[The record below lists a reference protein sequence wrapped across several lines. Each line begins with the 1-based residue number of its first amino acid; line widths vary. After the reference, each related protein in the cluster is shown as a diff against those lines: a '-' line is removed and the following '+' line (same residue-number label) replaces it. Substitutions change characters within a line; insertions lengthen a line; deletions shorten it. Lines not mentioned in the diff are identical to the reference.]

1 MKKILLLSLLPLLLF
16 SCKNGG
22 KASVEPLP
30 VMSFNVRYGTAEDGD
45 HVWENRRDAAC
56 AMILDQR
63 PAVFGVQEALDFQ
76 LDYFVEHCP
85 GYKCVG
91 VGREDGI
98 HDGEHMSVFYD
109 TERIE
114 LKEWG
119 TYWLSETPF
128 QPSLGWDAA
137 CRRTATWTLL
147 YDKTADQHFYFVNT
161 HLDHVGK
168 EARRKGL
175 LLLVDRIGK
184 MNPEGYPMILTGD
197 MNVYPD
203 DPCLNELRTLMQ
215 DARQTAP
222 VTDNDVTWHDW
233 GKVSGT
239 PPIDYV
245 FYSGFEGCDK
255 FEVIRQEYSGVPF
268 VSDHYPVKATLRNG
282 STQTQSTDTRSLSGA
297 EGPASEAPKYVV
309 DVEAHRG
316 GMGLYPEET
325 LPAMLNSVKLGV
337 NTLEMDLCITK
348 DKKVVLSHDQ
358 YFHHRYST
366 RPDGTP
372 VVSGDP
378 KTYLYHLPYS
388 EVAKWDVGMKYN
400 PGWPEKHCL
409 PACKPIASEV
419 IKAVEAWTKEN
430 GQYPMHYEI
439 EIKSDPDYD
448 GGIEGVDWPEYH
460 EFTDLC
466 MAMLDSLDLGDRLMI
481 QCFDERA
488 LNYINEK
495 YPGHTLAFLVEGWE
509 TDFDQYMSL
518 LNFTPQWLSAPHE
531 NVDKA
536 LVDKAHAKSMKV
548 NTWTVDDPDEMRRL
562 ISCGVDAIIS
572 NYPDRLLKVVKEY

>member
-1 MKKILLLSLLPLLLF
+1 MKRLLLLALIPLMAF
-16 SCKNGG
+16 SCKSG
-22 KASVEPLP
+22 KKVETLP
-30 VMSFNVRYGTAEDGD
+30 VISFNVRYGTARDGD
-45 HVWENRRDAAC
+45 NVWENRRDAAC

-76 LDYFVEHCP
+76 LSYFEENCP

-91 VGREDGI
+91 VGREDGV
-98 HDGEHMSVFYD
+98 HEGEHMSVFYD

-114 LKEWG
+114 LMEWG

-128 QPSLGWDAA
+128 KPSKGWDAA

-147 YDKTADQHFYFVNT
+147 KDKKTDREFYFVNT
-161 HLDHVGK
+161 HLDHVGV
-168 EARRKGL
+168 EARRNGL
-175 LLLVDRIGK
+175 LLLVDRIGA

-203 DPCLNELRTLMQ
+203 DPCLNELRKLMS

-222 VTDNDVTWHDW
+222 VTDNEVTWHDW
-233 GKVSGT
+233 GKIT
-239 PPIDYV
+239 HDQPIDYV
-245 FYSGFEGCDK
+245 FYSGFAGCDK
-255 FEVIRQEYSGVPF
+255 FEVIRQPYGNAPF
-268 VSDHYPVKATLRNG
+268 VSDHYPVKATLRY
-282 STQTQSTDTRSLSGA
+282 A
-297 EGPASEAPKYVV
+297 KASSEKKVEAVPEAPKYVI

-337 NTLEMDLCITK
+337 NTLEMDLCVTK
-348 DKKVVLSHDQ
+348 DKKVVLSHDK
-358 YFHHRYST
+358 YFHPRYST

-372 VVSGDP
+372 VLEGDP
-378 KTYLYHLPYS
+378 RTYLYHMPYS
-388 EVAKWDVGMKYN
+388 EVAKWDVGVKYN

-409 PACKPIASEV
+409 PASKPLASDVIA
-419 IKAVEAWTKEN
+419 AVEAWTKEN
-430 GQYPMHYEI
+430 GHYSMHYDI
-439 EIKSDPDYD
+439 EIKSDPDFD
-448 GGIEGVDWPEYH
+448 GGVEGVDWPEYH

-466 MAMLDSLDLGDRLMI
+466 MAVLDSLNLGDRLMI

-495 YPGHTLAFLVEGWE
+495 YPGHILAYLVEGWE

-518 LNFTPQWLSAPHE
+518 LDFTPQWLSAPHE
-531 NVDKA
+531 NVDA
-536 LVDKAHAKSMKV
+536 DLVAKAHAKGMKL

-562 ISCGVDAIIS
+562 IDLGVDAIIS
-572 NYPDRLLKVVKEY
+572 NYPDRLLEVVKDYD

>member
-1 MKKILLLSLLPLLLF
+1 MKRLLLLALIPLMAF
-16 SCKNGG
+16 SCKSG
-22 KASVEPLP
+22 KKVETLP
-30 VMSFNVRYGTAEDGD
+30 VMSFNVRYGTARDGD
-45 HVWENRRDAAC
+45 NVWENRRDAAC

-76 LDYFVEHCP
+76 LSYFEENCP

-91 VGREDGI
+91 VGREDGV
-98 HDGEHMSVFYD
+98 HEGEHMSVFYD

-114 LKEWG
+114 LMEWG

-128 QPSLGWDAA
+128 KPSKGWDAA

-147 YDKTADQHFYFVNT
+147 KDKKTDREFYFVNT
-161 HLDHVGK
+161 HLDHVGV
-168 EARRKGL
+168 EARRNGL
-175 LLLVDRIGK
+175 LLLVDRIGA

-203 DPCLNELRTLMQ
+203 DPCLNELRKLMS

-222 VTDNDVTWHDW
+222 VTDNEVTWHDW
-233 GKVSGT
+233 GKIT
-239 PPIDYV
+239 HDQPIDYV
-245 FYSGFEGCDK
+245 FYSGFAGCDK
-255 FEVIRQEYSGVPF
+255 FEVIRQPYGNAPF
-268 VSDHYPVKATLRNG
+268 VSDHYPVKATLRY
-282 STQTQSTDTRSLSGA
+282 A
-297 EGPASEAPKYVV
+297 KASSEKKVEAVPEAPKYVI

-337 NTLEMDLCITK
+337 NTLEMDLCVTK
-348 DKKVVLSHDQ
+348 DKKVVLSHDK
-358 YFHHRYST
+358 YFHPRYST

-372 VVSGDP
+372 VLEGDP
-378 KTYLYHLPYS
+378 RTYLYHMPYS
-388 EVAKWDVGMKYN
+388 EVAKWDVGVKYN

-409 PACKPIASEV
+409 PASKPLASDVIA
-419 IKAVEAWTKEN
+419 AVEAWTKEN
-430 GQYPMHYEI
+430 GHYSMHYDI
-439 EIKSDPDYD
+439 EIKSDPDFD
-448 GGIEGVDWPEYH
+448 GGVEGVDWPEYH

-466 MAMLDSLDLGDRLMI
+466 MAVLDSLNLGDRLMI

-495 YPGHTLAFLVEGWE
+495 YPGHILAYLVEGWE

-518 LNFTPQWLSAPHE
+518 LDFTPQWLSAPHE
-531 NVDKA
+531 NVDA
-536 LVDKAHAKSMKV
+536 DLVAKAHAKGMKL

-562 ISCGVDAIIS
+562 IDLGVDAIIS
-572 NYPDRLLKVVKEY
+572 NYPDRLLEVVKDYD

>member
-1 MKKILLLSLLPLLLF
+1 MKKYLLIALIPLLAF
-16 SCKNGG
+16 SCKNAR
-22 KASVEPLP
+22 KEAETLP
-30 VMSFNVRYGTAEDGD
+30 VMSFNVRYGTAKDGD
-45 HVWENRRDAAC
+45 HIWENRRDAAC

-76 LDYFVEHCP
+76 LTYFEEHCP
-85 GYKCVG
+85 GYKSVG

-98 HDGEHMSVFYD
+98 HEGEHMSVFYD

-128 QPSLGWDAA
+128 QPSKGWDAA

-147 YDKTADQHFYFVNT
+147 KDKKTDREFYFVNT
-161 HLDHVGK
+161 HLDHVGV
-168 EARRKGL
+168 EARRNGL
-175 LLLVDRIGK
+175 LLLVERIGA

-203 DPCLNELRTLMQ
+203 DPCLNELRKLME

-222 VTDNDVTWHDW
+222 ETDNEVTGHNW
-233 GKVSGT
+233 GKIT
-239 PPIDYV
+239 HDQPIDYV
-245 FYSGFEGCDK
+245 FYSGFAGCDK
-255 FEVIRQEYSGVPF
+255 FEAIRQPYGNAPF
-268 VSDHYPVKATLRNG
+268 VSDHYPVKATLRYVK
-282 STQTQSTDTRSLSGA
+282 TPVPELA
-297 EGPASEAPKYVV
+297 EGPVAEAPKYVV

-325 LPAMLNSVKLGV
+325 LPAMLNAVKLGV
-337 NTLEMDLCITK
+337 NTLEMDLCVTQ
-348 DKKVVLSHDQ
+348 DKKVVLSHDK
-358 YFHHRYST
+358 YFHPRYST
-366 RPDGTP
+366 RPDGTA
-372 VVSGDP
+372 VMAGDP
-378 KTYLYHLPYS
+378 KTYLYHMPYS
-388 EVAKWDVGMKYN
+388 EVAKWDVGLKYN
-400 PGWPEKHCL
+400 PGWPEKHCM
-409 PACKPIASEV
+409 PVSKPLASEV
-419 IKAVEAWTKEN
+419 ISAVEAWTKEN
-430 GQYPMHYEI
+430 GHYPMYYDI

-448 GGIEGVDWPEYH
+448 GGVEGVDWPEYH

-466 MAMLDSLDLGDRLMI
+466 IAVLDSLNLGDRLMI

-518 LNFTPQWLSAPHE
+518 LDFTPQWLSAPHE
-531 NVDKA
+531 NVDA
-536 LVDKAHAKSMKV
+536 DLVAKAHAKGMKL

-562 ISCGVDAIIS
+562 IDLGVDAIIS

>member
-1 MKKILLLSLLPLLLF
+1 MKRLLLLALIPLMAF
-16 SCKNGG
+16 SCKTG
-22 KASVEPLP
+22 KKVETLP
-30 VMSFNVRYGTAEDGD
+30 VMSFNVRYGTARDGD
-45 HVWENRRDAAC
+45 NVWENRRDAAC

-76 LDYFVEHCP
+76 LSYFEENCP

-91 VGREDGI
+91 VGREDGV
-98 HDGEHMSVFYD
+98 HEGEHMSVFYD

-114 LKEWG
+114 LMEWG

-128 QPSLGWDAA
+128 KPSKGWDAA

-147 YDKTADQHFYFVNT
+147 KDKKTDREFYFVNT
-161 HLDHVGK
+161 HLDHVGV
-168 EARRKGL
+168 EARRNGL
-175 LLLVDRIGK
+175 LLLVDRIGA

-203 DPCLNELRTLMQ
+203 DPCLNELRKLMS

-222 VTDNDVTWHDW
+222 VTDNEVTWHDW
-233 GKVSGT
+233 GKIT
-239 PPIDYV
+239 HDQPIDYV
-245 FYSGFEGCDK
+245 FYSGFAGCDK
-255 FEVIRQEYSGVPF
+255 FEVIRQPYGNAPF
-268 VSDHYPVKATLRNG
+268 VSDHYPVKATLRY
-282 STQTQSTDTRSLSGA
+282 A
-297 EGPASEAPKYVV
+297 KASSEKKVEAVPEAPKYVI

-337 NTLEMDLCITK
+337 NTLEMDLCVTK
-348 DKKVVLSHDQ
+348 DKKVVLSHDK
-358 YFHHRYST
+358 YFHPRYST

-372 VVSGDP
+372 VLEGDP
-378 KTYLYHLPYS
+378 RTYLYHMPYS
-388 EVAKWDVGMKYN
+388 EVAKWDVGVRYN

-409 PACKPIASEV
+409 PASKPLASDVIA
-419 IKAVEAWTKEN
+419 AVEAWTKEN
-430 GQYPMHYEI
+430 GHYSMHYDI
-439 EIKSDPDYD
+439 EIKSDPDFD
-448 GGIEGVDWPEYH
+448 GGVEGVDWPEYH

-466 MAMLDSLDLGDRLMI
+466 MAVLDSLNLGDRLMI

-495 YPGHTLAFLVEGWE
+495 YPGHILAYLVEGWE

-518 LNFTPQWLSAPHE
+518 LDFTPQWLSAPHE
-531 NVDKA
+531 NVDA
-536 LVDKAHAKSMKV
+536 DLVAKAHAKGMKL
-548 NTWTVDDPDEMRRL
+548 NTWTVDDPDEMRLL
-562 ISCGVDAIIS
+562 IDLGVDAIIS
-572 NYPDRLLKVVKEY
+572 NYPDRLLEVVKDYD